1 MKYST
6 LIKKTEKKLE
16 GKGLNPY
23 VAKTLLLF
31 LSNKTSTEMFND
43 IHTEC
48 PKEVEDKFYLLL
60 DEYITK
66 NRPIEYIIGHTYFY
80 GYKIFVDEDV
90 LIPRWETEEL
100 AEHILIYYDRIFK
113 PNKVNVLD
121 LGTGSG
127 AIAIALKKEE
137 PNMNVYASDISKG
150 AIIKASKSAKEND
163 ADITFLTGSWFD
175 AIKDDTKFD
184 IIVSNPPYLMNSEY
198 VQDIVKDNEPH
209 IALYGGDD
217 GLIFYREILSK
228 ARNYLNKDKFIIA
241 FEHGYDKKEEL
252 NKIIRQ
258 YFKEEKIVNLKDSNN
273 LDRMTFIIK
282 E

>member
-1 MKYST
+1 MKYSA
-6 LIKKTEKKLE
+6 LIRKNEKRLE
-16 GKGLNPY
+16 SKGLNPY
-23 VAKTLLLF
+23 VVKTLLLF

-43 IHTEC
+43 IHSEC

-60 DEYITK
+60 DEYESK

-80 GYKIFVDEDV
+80 GYKIYVNEDV

-137 PNMNVYASDISKG
+137 DNMNVYASDVSSE
-150 AIIKASKSAKEND
+150 AVSVASKSAEANG
-163 ADITFLTGSWFD
+163 ADITFLTGSWFQ

-184 IIVSNPPYLMNSEY
+184 IIVSNPPYLMNSEF
-198 VQDIVKDNEPH
+198 VEDIVKDNEPH
-209 IALYGGDD
+209 LALFGGDD
-217 GLIFYREILSK
+217 GLIFYREILSN
-228 ARNYLNKDKFIIA
+228 ARKYLNPDRFIIA
-241 FEHGYDKKEEL
+241 FEHGYDKKDEL

-258 YFKEEKIVNLKDSNN
+258 YFPEEKIVNLKDSNN